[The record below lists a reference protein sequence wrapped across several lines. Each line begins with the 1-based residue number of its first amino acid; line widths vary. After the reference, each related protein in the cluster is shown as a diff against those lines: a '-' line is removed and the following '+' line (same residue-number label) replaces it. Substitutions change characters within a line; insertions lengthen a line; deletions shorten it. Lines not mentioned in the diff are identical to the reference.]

1 MTALIEQA
9 ANDALADD
17 HNRLAPALDVAVKVH
32 MLLEGVSLAS
42 WTVLPGQVLGQLS
55 KPDEAT
61 VIGQVAWLSRQPGW
75 SLVQSPMKTSPFI
88 APWIELSAV
97 TEMDGVT
104 VRLWTTI
111 TADILSVSATTGAA
125 A

>member
-1 MTALIEQA
+1 MTIVEQIEYDTLA
-9 ANDALADD
+9 AD
-17 HNRLAPALDVAVKVH
+17 HARLAPALDVAVKVH
-32 MLLEGVSLAS
+32 MLLEGVNLLS

-55 KPDEAT
+55 KSDDAT
-61 VIGQVAWLSRQPGW
+61 VISQVAWLARQPGW
-75 SLVQSPMKTSPFI
+75 SLLRSPVKTCPSM

-97 TEMDGVT
+97 TEWDGVT

-111 TADILSVSATTGAA
+111 TADVLSVSATTGAA